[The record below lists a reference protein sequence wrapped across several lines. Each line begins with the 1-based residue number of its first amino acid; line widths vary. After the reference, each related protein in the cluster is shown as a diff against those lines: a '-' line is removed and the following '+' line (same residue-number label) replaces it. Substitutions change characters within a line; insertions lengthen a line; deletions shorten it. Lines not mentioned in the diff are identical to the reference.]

1 MGWPTAVLSNMQI
14 AVQKS
19 VAISPG
25 SSPPSALVEQA
36 CQRKRSL
43 RPLIWPTTWSTS
55 SGSQLE
61 RIKCHLCVSLHS
73 FRKLHYGKSKVEQ
86 VSHWEGRGRV
96 NSTCISSISTCI
108 HRMSI
113 APSQVPSYETL
124 HCDMCLWYGLN
135 HLGPLSLV

>member
-36 CQRKRSL
+36 CQRRRSL
-43 RPLIWPTTWSTS
+43 RPWIWPTTWSTS

-61 RIKCHLCVSLHS
+61 WIKCHLCVNLHS
-73 FRKLHYGKSKVEQ
+73 SGKMHYGKSEVEQ
-86 VSHWEGRGRV
+86 LPHWEGRGRV
-96 NSTCISSISTCI
+96 NSTCI
-108 HRMSI
+108 HRMLHHMRPCIVAYACGTVQSSR
-113 APSQVPSYETL
+113 ALEPCLTRQVL
-124 HCDMCLWYGLN
+124 RIDVVLR
-135 HLGPLSLV
+135 